1 MAPLTKLLCKDAF
14 HWVSESQT
22 AFEKLKTTMTAAPVL
37 ALLNFVI
44 PFALETS
51 ASSTVMGPVL
61 HQQGHPIAY
70 FSKPFCFHLQQAY
83 AYVMELHAIVAAVC
97 KCRKYL
103 LGHKFTIFTDHCS
116 LRELMSQI
124 IQTPKQQFYLA
135 KLQGY
140 DYDIQYKTRVSNTVV
155 DSLLHRDTSPPSHY
169 FVLLIPHLDF
179 MTQLNG
185 TLLASSEFQ
194 KQREAIL
201 SHPEAY
207 PSFSISD
214 DLIIFKGTIWLDSQ
228 NPFIPTLLH
237 EYHVTPLGGHFGVKK
252 TLHRLCHN
260 FQWVNMIKD
269 IKAFVHRCNVC
280 QQIKHITRKN
290 AGLLQPILIPTGVW
304 EDLSM
309 DFVTQHPS
317 SHGFTVVLILVDRF
331 SKGVHLGALS
341 TQFTAFKVANLFMDT
356 VCKLHG
362 FPRSIISDRDPIFI
376 SSFWRELF
384 KMSGTTLRMST
395 AYHP

>member
-1 MAPLTKLLCKDAF
+1 MKGYAAIMAPLTKLLCKDAF

-37 ALLNFVI
+37 ALLDFVI

-70 FSKPFCFHLQQAY
+70 FSKPFCFHLQQAS

-155 DSLLHRDTSPPSHY
+155 DSLLHWDTSPPSHY

-214 DLIIFKGTIWLDSQ
+214 DLIIFKGAIWLDSQ

-280 QQIKHITRKN
+280 
-290 AGLLQPILIPTGVW
+290 
-304 EDLSM
+304 
-309 DFVTQHPS
+309 
-317 SHGFTVVLILVDRF
+317 
-331 SKGVHLGALS
+331 
-341 TQFTAFKVANLFMDT
+341 
-356 VCKLHG
+356 
-362 FPRSIISDRDPIFI
+362 
-376 SSFWRELF
+376 
-384 KMSGTTLRMST
+384 
-395 AYHP
+395 